1 MDESG
6 RRRQARKVRRET
18 DGWMPERRG
27 LIFSAAPKQ
36 MSSSRYKTLHAIR
49 GAGRPKRI
57 GSSAL
62 EGGGVED
69 VAEFL
74 RQKAAQCR
82 TLAEEASASEPAQRG
97 LLALALE
104 LDAQAVAVEAGRAT
118 AREIDAATAPE
129 NQSGS
134 H

>member
-1 MDESG
+1 MGGCRSG
-6 RRRQARKVRRET
+6 E
-18 DGWMPERRG
+18 
-27 LIFSAAPKQ
+27 APLCRWPPKG
-36 MSSSRYKTLHAIR
+36 SSSRYKTLHAIR
-49 GAGRPKRI
+49 GAGRPKRL
-57 GSSAL
+57 GFPAL
-62 EGGGVED
+62 KGGGVED

>member
-1 MDESG
+1 
-6 RRRQARKVRRET
+6 
-18 DGWMPERRG
+18 
-27 LIFSAAPKQ
+27 
-36 MSSSRYKTLHAIR
+36 LHAIR
-49 GAGRPKRI
+49 GAGRPKRL
-57 GSSAL
+57 GFPAL
-62 EGGGVED
+62 KGGGVED